1 MTAERM
7 NRNLFFFVGVC
18 LVAPLFSQ
26 SNTNSNL
33 TKEETYPV
41 RIILEARLDA
51 KFYQVE
57 WLEND
62 EINGQADAPPEQS
75 LREKV
80 TRTEIKTDLPV
91 RFKYFRLRS
100 AYRDDLFGPWG
111 QVVEIPRH
119 QKAATKTDKD
129 KNTEE
134 KLTPEAEKKR
144 KTQEVF
150 AQVIDKDGREKWVL
164 RGSSVSADKLE
175 SANPLFYDVESL
187 SEKDAPENTNGR
199 KKYEG
204 PVQFLRPGQYKM
216 NLYNTDDMTKPEPL
230 RTLIFWVYTDVPRT
244 YVKFFAP
251 FLHGKG
257 GFTVGGKTK
266 IALIPQ
272 IGGAA
277 IDKIEY
283 RIYADGEKPGTWQ
296 KYIDEIEVNSFAKGK
311 YGFYNFEYQA
321 TNVAGALEPAQLR
334 RMLIDAHAPVVENLP
349 ADGGKTLLN
358 ITDENFPIVVRIYQ
372 GGKLIEDKYFK
383 MWSARDSLRL
393 PTGQGLEIRVIDLL
407 GNETIIRK

>member
-41 RIILEARLDA
+41 RIILEARPDA

-150 AQVIDKDGREKWVL
+150 ADQQQTVFALANEPGGSLFAVDYQRKTLKITFFFPKNRYPCRAGKIDSARFVHAL
-164 RGSSVSADKLE
+164 RGQVFWQLHHVKSGERDTVKLFGKLHPQPALLIGE
-175 SANPLFYDVESL
+175 QSGYILFRQCGFWPQ
-187 SEKDAPENTNGR
+187 APERRETLPVETGQPAPGTHPHEAFRVVCQTGR
-199 KKYEG
+199 
-204 PVQFLRPGQYKM
+204 VVAWQ
-216 NLYNTDDMTKPEPL
+216 PL
-230 RTLIFWVYTDVPRT
+230 S
-244 YVKFFAP
+244 
-251 FLHGKG
+251 
-257 GFTVGGKTK
+257 GGKADELSS
-266 IALIPQ
+266 ILPPCWGHPQ
-272 IGGAA
+272 EERAA
-277 IDKIEY
+277 HC
-283 RIYADGEKPGTWQ
+283 AACPP
-296 KYIDEIEVNSFAKGK
+296 S
-311 YGFYNFEYQA
+311 
-321 TNVAGALEPAQLR
+321 AGA
-334 RMLIDAHAPVVENLP
+334 
-349 ADGGKTLLN
+349 
-358 ITDENFPIVVRIYQ
+358 
-372 GGKLIEDKYFK
+372 
-383 MWSARDSLRL
+383 
-393 PTGQGLEIRVIDLL
+393 
-407 GNETIIRK
+407 